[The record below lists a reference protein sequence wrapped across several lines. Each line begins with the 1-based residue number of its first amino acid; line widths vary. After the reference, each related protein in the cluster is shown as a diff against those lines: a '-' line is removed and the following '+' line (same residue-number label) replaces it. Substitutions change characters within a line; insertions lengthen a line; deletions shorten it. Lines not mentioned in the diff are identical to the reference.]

1 MKVLV
6 TGATGFVGGNVARAF
21 QARGYEV
28 AALVRPGS
36 STLTIHDADIE
47 VVCGDIRDRESVS
60 KALEGRHAVVHC
72 AALYTFWARD
82 SRLLYEVNVEGT
94 RIVLEEAMK
103 AGVDRCVYTST
114 VSTVGIP
121 AKGNGTEH
129 TEASEKELVGHYKR
143 SKYLAER
150 VALDLSG
157 QGLPVVVVNPT
168 TPVGPWDVKPSPTG
182 RMVLDFVR
190 GRIPAYVDTGM
201 NVVDVEDVAMG
212 HVLALER
219 GKAGERYLLG
229 HQNVTLQ
236 SLFRMLEEISGEKA
250 PKIRLP
256 FWIPMVAG
264 YLDDFVEG
272 TLLKR
277 RPYIPLEGLKVAR
290 KPMYVSC
297 EKAVKEL
304 GLPQNPI
311 KGGLEKA
318 VRWFRDFGYVDGAR
332 AAGTS

>member
-121 AKGNGTEH
+121 AKGNGT
-129 TEASEKELVGHYKR
+129 
-143 SKYLAER
+143 
-150 VALDLSG
+150 
-157 QGLPVVVVNPT
+157 
-168 TPVGPWDVKPSPTG
+168 
-182 RMVLDFVR
+182 
-190 GRIPAYVDTGM
+190 
-201 NVVDVEDVAMG
+201 
-212 HVLALER
+212 
-219 GKAGERYLLG
+219 
-229 HQNVTLQ
+229 
-236 SLFRMLEEISGEKA
+236 
-250 PKIRLP
+250 
-256 FWIPMVAG
+256 
-264 YLDDFVEG
+264 
-272 TLLKR
+272 
-277 RPYIPLEGLKVAR
+277 
-290 KPMYVSC
+290 
-297 EKAVKEL
+297 
-304 GLPQNPI
+304 
-311 KGGLEKA
+311 
-318 VRWFRDFGYVDGAR
+318 
-332 AAGTS
+332 